1 MHRGGTSIE
10 LLKTRTEAEGV
21 DDRLAGG
28 LTGGLAAMTDSRD
41 VPPLSPDNP
50 ELAAA
55 CAAVGERWAQA
66 VYRTAYSPVPGA
78 ELVPMFEGF
87 VAQLVGA
94 LLSAPFSAM
103 PAEQVGAALVDAR
116 FTGPTSLRASVDA
129 LSRPL
134 LSIGAMAGVDDA
146 STKIVSLLAGLC
158 AGYAAATREWLFAQQ
173 EQVKQALLR
182 AMSQARLDLAIS
194 EARFKEIFTRS
205 AVGIA
210 ISNPDGQVL
219 EVNPRMAEILGY
231 HPGELEGR
239 ALTDFF
245 HADEVADL
253 SASYQGLFER
263 DGERFRKRR
272 RLIRSDGQTAWV
284 YLLVSVLREGNEG
297 PGLHLTMVEDV
308 SDLHLLQGRV
318 SFQTLHDALT
328 GLPNRQHLLS
338 RLEGMLGER
347 TQFGPHGQYVALYLL
362 DLDGFSIINNGL
374 GMDEGDRLLK
384 DVAKRLESLF
394 AQDSVESDDTLVARV
409 GGDEFAVLIRTV
421 GSPDVLATVEA
432 INEEL
437 AEPLHLADG
446 GIAVSASIGVAH
458 SPVGEITAPELLRAA
473 DVTLRRI
480 QSTGKRQWAV
490 YDRYRD
496 KGERAKLRLAAALPG
511 ALEFGELVAE
521 WVPWRLLATNQPA
534 GAAIQLRWNH
544 PEQGPIG
551 YEECVELAEQ
561 TGASLPVG
569 EWMLNALCEQ
579 IKKWRDQF
587 GVDVPCGLGLT
598 VLQASDPDLVGIVDT
613 ALARAEL
620 APNVLWLGLP
630 IQALATDETEAYD
643 NLDLLSGLGVGV
655 VLTEVGSVAGGLAR
669 MDDLPVAGI
678 ELSPWFVRK
687 VAAARPGSLTLRAAE
702 SMIKLAADAGYAT
715 VVPDVRTAEEAD
727 YWRSVGAQGASGP
740 HFGPPM
746 SADEMGQLIKP
757 D

>member
-1 MHRGGTSIE
+1 VGNG
-10 LLKTRTEAEGV
+10 LAGEG
-21 DDRLAGG
+21 AGG
-28 LTGGLAAMTDSRD
+28 LTAMTDSRD
-41 VPPLSPDNP
+41 VPPLPPENP

-55 CAAVGERWAQA
+55 CAALGERWAQA

-94 LLSAPFSAM
+94 LFSAPFSAM
-103 PAEQVGAALVDAR
+103 PAEQVGAALVEAR

-134 LSIGAMAGVDDA
+134 LDLGDLVGVEDV
-146 STKIVSLLAGLC
+146 STRVVSLLAGLC

-194 EARFKEIFTRS
+194 EARFREVFTRS
-205 AVGIA
+205 AVGIV
-210 ISNPDGQVL
+210 ISTPAG
-219 EVNPRMAEILGY
+219 EVIEANPRMAEILGY
-231 HPGELEGR
+231 QVADLEGR

-272 RLIRSDGQTAWV
+272 RLVRSDGQTAWV
-284 YLLVSVLREGNEG
+284 YLLVSVLRESHEG

-347 TQFGPHGQYVALYLL
+347 TQFGPNGQHVALYLL
-362 DLDGFSIINNGL
+362 DLDGFSVINNGL

-409 GGDEFAVLIRTV
+409 AGDEFAVLIRTV
-421 GSPDVLATVEA
+421 GPPDVLATVDQ

-437 AEPLHLADG
+437 SEPLHLPDG

-458 SPVGEITAPELLRAA
+458 SPVGEITASELLRAA

-480 QSTGKRQWAV
+480 QATGKRQWAV

-496 KGERAKLRLAAALPG
+496 RGERANLRLAAALPG
-511 ALEFGELVAE
+511 ALEFGELAAE
-521 WVPWRLLATNQPA
+521 WVPWRRLPTNEPA
-534 GAAIQLRWNH
+534 GAAIRIRWNH

-551 YEECVELAEQ
+551 HDQCIELAEQ
-561 TGASLPVG
+561 TSASLPVG
-569 EWMLNALCEQ
+569 AWMLDALCEQ
-579 IKKWRDQF
+579 LKKWRDQF

-598 VLQASDPDLVGIVDT
+598 VLQASDPDLVGIVDA
-613 ALARAEL
+613 ALARAGLE
-620 APNVLWLGLP
+620 PNVLWLGLP
-630 IQALATDETEAYD
+630 VQALATDETEAFD

-655 VLTEVGSVAGGLAR
+655 MLTEVGSISGDLAR
-669 MDDLPVAGI
+669 VDELPVGGI
-678 ELSPWFVRK
+678 QLAPWFVRK
-687 VAAARPGSLTLRAAE
+687 VGAAKPDSLTLRAAE
-702 SMIKLAADAGYAT
+702 SMIKLARDAGFVT
-715 VVPDVRTAEEAD
+715 IVPDIRTTEEAEF
-727 YWRSVGAQGASGP
+727 WRSVGAHAASGP

-746 SADEMGQLIKP
+746 SADEVAKLIKP
-757 D
+757 H

>member
-1 MHRGGTSIE
+1 
-10 LLKTRTEAEGV
+10 
-21 DDRLAGG
+21 
-28 LTGGLAAMTDSRD
+28 MTDSRD
-41 VPPLSPDNP
+41 VPPLSPEDP

-55 CAAVGERWAQA
+55 CAALGERWAQA

-78 ELVPMFEGF
+78 ELVPMFERF
-87 VAQLVGA
+87 VAQLVDA
-94 LLSAPFSAM
+94 LRGAPFSPTA
-103 PAEQVGAALVDAR
+103 AEEVGAAVVEAR

-134 LSIGAMAGVDDA
+134 VAIGVRAGVEDA
-146 STKIVSLLAGLC
+146 ASKVVSLLAGLC

-182 AMSQARLDLAIS
+182 AMSQARRDLAVS
-194 EARFKEIFTRS
+194 EARFREVFARS

-210 ISNPDGQVL
+210 LSDPDGSII

-231 HPGELEGR
+231 STDDLEGR
-239 ALTDFF
+239 TLTDFF

-253 SASYQGLFER
+253 SASYQDLFER

-272 RLIRSDGQTAWV
+272 RLVRSDGQTAWV
-284 YLLVSVLREGNEG
+284 YLLVSVLRDTDDGA
-297 PGLHLTMVEDV
+297 GLHLTMVEDV

-318 SFQTLHDALT
+318 SFQSLHDALT

-347 TQFGPHGQYVALYLL
+347 VQAGPNGQHVAIYLL
-362 DLDGFSIINNGL
+362 DLDGFSVINNGL

-409 GGDEFAVLIRTV
+409 AGDEFAVLIRTV
-421 GSPDVLATVEA
+421 GPPDVLGTVGQ

-437 AEPLHLADG
+437 AEPLHLPDG

-458 SPVGEITAPELLRAA
+458 SPVGEITASELLRAA

-496 KGERAKLRLAAALPG
+496 KGERANLRLAAALPG
-511 ALEFGELVAE
+511 ALEFGELVPE
-521 WVPWRLLATNQPA
+521 WVPWRTLPTNEPA
-534 GAAIQLRWNH
+534 GAAIRLRWNH
-544 PEQGPIG
+544 PEQGPLGHDQCID
-551 YEECVELAEQ
+551 LAEQ

-569 EWMLNALCEQ
+569 EWMLDALCAQ

-587 GVDVPCGLGLT
+587 GVNVFCGLALT
-598 VLQASDPDLVGIVDT
+598 PLQAADPDLVGIVDA

-620 APNVLWLGLP
+620 DPNWLWLGLP
-630 IQALATDETEAYD
+630 VKALGNDDTEAYD
-643 NLDLLSGLGVGV
+643 NLDLLSGQGVGV
-655 VLTEVGSVAGGLAR
+655 MLTEVGSISGDLVR
-669 MDDLPVAGI
+669 VDELPVKGI
-678 ELSPWFVRK
+678 QLASWFVRK
-687 VAAARPGSLTLRAAE
+687 VAAAKPDSLTLRAAE
-702 SMIKLAADAGYAT
+702 SMIKLAGDAGFAT
-715 VVPDVRTAEEAD
+715 LIPDVRTTEEAE
-727 YWRSVGAQGASGP
+727 YWRSVGASAASGP
-740 HFGPPM
+740 HYGSPM
-746 SADEMGQLIKP
+746 SADEVAKLIKP
-757 D
+757 PH